1 MSWFR
6 KALTITT
13 VYEDSFYTAIDPGE
27 FYEWKFTGIIPQG
40 KIFTKRLPESS
51 IFTEGYVIA
60 TARLPESALVKSG
73 FGFETKQPI
82 KSDIFIQA
90 GQIQT
95 PKEIIDRYHKIRF
108 QLDNGVEI
116 FKNSIS
122 SRPYFVNNE
131 HIYHVSSSG
140 DKARMTNYGPVKKI
154 SEQLSEL
161 RVLLN
166 QQSLKKS
173 GRAFE
178 MSDFRRFENAM
189 TFLDNVNV
197 PVDSLKIETILKASN
212 ISPQNSKEVV
222 WSDCFLEISNDA
234 RMMNEILKRYESLS
248 WVRTALDKE

>member
-13 VYEDSFYTAIDPGE
+13 VYDDSFYTVIDPGE
-27 FYEWKFTGIIPQG
+27 FYEWKFTGVIPQG

-51 IFTEGYVIA
+51 VFTDGYVIA
-60 TARLPESALVKSG
+60 TARLPESELIKKA
-73 FGFETKQPI
+73 FGFETKRPI

-95 PKEIIDRYHKIRF
+95 SKELIDRYHDIRS
-108 QLDNGVEI
+108 QLNNGVEA

-131 HIYHVSSSG
+131 HIYHVSSAG
-140 DKARMTNYGPVKKI
+140 DKAIIMNYGPVNKI
-154 SEQLSEL
+154 AEQLSEL
-161 RVLLN
+161 RELLN
-166 QQSLKKS
+166 QQSMRKK

-178 MSDFRRFENAM
+178 MSDFRKFENAM
-189 TFLDNVNV
+189 TFLDNVNI
-197 PVDSLKIETILKASN
+197 PVDSLKIETILKSSN
-212 ISPQNSKEVV
+212 ISPQNTREVV

-234 RMMNEILKRYESLS
+234 KVMNEVLNRYESLS
-248 WVRTALDKE
+248 WVRAALGKE